1 METLESGSAYADPCV
16 RGGAMNELRV
26 EDVMTTDVVA
36 AGRDQSLEEIAR
48 LMYDH
53 RVSGLPIVA
62 EDGGLVGIVSEADL
76 LRSEA
81 TGRETEPR
89 SMFLEW
95 LLHPSR
101 LEEWEHRAR
110 GLRADDVMVADVA
123 TVRPH
128 TTIGEATRILL
139 RHGVKRL
146 PVVDDEN
153 RVVGIVSRQ
162 DLLSPLLRE
171 EHGRPDPGSTH

>member
-1 METLESGSAYADPCV
+1 MIEP
-16 RGGAMNELRV
+16 RV
-26 EDVMTTDVVA
+26 GDVMTTDVVV
-36 AGRDQSLEEIAR
+36 AGPDQSLEEIAR
-48 LMYDH
+48 LMHDH
-53 RVSGLPIVA
+53 RVSGLPVVDQ
-62 EDGGLVGIVSEADL
+62 DGRLVGIVSEADL

-81 TGRETEPR
+81 TGPEAAPR

-95 LLHPSR
+95 LLHPGR
-101 LEEWEHRAR
+101 LEEWENRAR
-110 GLRADDVMVADVA
+110 GLRAGDVMVTDVA

-128 TTIGEATRILL
+128 TTIAEATKILL
-139 RHGVKRL
+139 RRRVKRL

-171 EHGRPDPGSTH
+171 EHEHPEPGSTQ